1 MSRSK
6 RHVRSLRLLETPK
19 GVNYTS
25 SNWSTR
31 RSSASWCLMYSRITC
46 SSRPTVDAKYPL
58 AQKCCPTKFLFRPMY
73 VRAMWIALFPLIK
86 PTSCE
91 TAYFGGIDII
101 QVTGMDQTNA
111 NRLYR
116 EIHRRPSPAGQA
128 PFTDTWYLRSEY
140 RMLHAALVWK
150 LYQRFGQSEDRPAR
164 RLIEVYET
172 YLFLVQE
179 PQLDITHVAFV
190 PDLIRS
196 KLWIERD
203 CTACRTPFPVPR
215 DSNRVLCPGCRL
227 TQSFR
232 CSACGAARSGYRKG
246 RRKTACPVCG
256 WRHLL

>member
-1 MSRSK
+1 MNSELS
-6 RHVRSLRLLETPK
+6 SLSTPAMRELPAWITAASTLEAIRLIEL
-19 GVNYTS
+19 G
-25 SNWSTR
+25 
-31 RSSASWCLMYSRITC
+31 A
-46 SSRPTVDAKYPL
+46 
-58 AQKCCPTKFLFRPMY
+58 
-73 VRAMWIALFPLIK
+73 RAGLVH
-86 PTSCE
+86 
-91 TAYFGGIDII
+91 

-164 RLIEVYET
+164 LLIEVYET

-196 KLWIERD
+196 QLWIERD
-203 CTACRTPFPVPR
+203 CTYCHTPFPTPR
-215 DSNRVLCPGCRL
+215 DSTRVLCPGCRL

-246 RRKTACPVCG
+246 RRKTVCPECG

>member
-1 MSRSK
+1 MNSELASLSTPA
-6 RHVRSLRLLETPK
+6 VRELPAWITAASTLEAIRLIEL
-19 GVNYTS
+19 G
-25 SNWSTR
+25 
-31 RSSASWCLMYSRITC
+31 A
-46 SSRPTVDAKYPL
+46 
-58 AQKCCPTKFLFRPMY
+58 
-73 VRAMWIALFPLIK
+73 RAGLVH
-86 PTSCE
+86 
-91 TAYFGGIDII
+91 

-150 LYQRFGQSEDRPAR
+150 LYQRFSQSENRAAR
-164 RLIEVYET
+164 LLIEVYET

-196 KLWIERD
+196 QLWIERD
-203 CTACRTPFPVPR
+203 CTACRTPFPVAR

-232 CSACGAARSGYRKG
+232 CSACGTARSGYRKG

>member
-1 MSRSK
+1 MNSELSSVSTPA
-6 RHVRSLRLLETPK
+6 VRKLPAWITAASTLEAIRLIEL
-19 GVNYTS
+19 G
-25 SNWSTR
+25 
-31 RSSASWCLMYSRITC
+31 A
-46 SSRPTVDAKYPL
+46 
-58 AQKCCPTKFLFRPMY
+58 
-73 VRAMWIALFPLIK
+73 RAGLVH
-86 PTSCE
+86 
-91 TAYFGGIDII
+91 

-116 EIHRRPSPAGQA
+116 EIHRRPSPPGQA

-150 LYQRFGQSEDRPAR
+150 LYQRFGQSENRPAR
-164 RLIEVYET
+164 LLIEVYET
-172 YLFLVQE
+172 YLILVQE

-196 KLWIERD
+196 RLWIERD

-232 CSACGAARSGYRKG
+232 CSACGTARSGYRKG
-246 RRKTACPVCG
+246 RRKMVCPECG

>member
-1 MSRSK
+1 MNNELSSISTPA
-6 RHVRSLRLLETPK
+6 VCQLPTWMTAASTLEAIRLIEL
-19 GVNYTS
+19 G
-25 SNWSTR
+25 
-31 RSSASWCLMYSRITC
+31 A
-46 SSRPTVDAKYPL
+46 
-58 AQKCCPTKFLFRPMY
+58 
-73 VRAMWIALFPLIK
+73 RAGLVH
-86 PTSCE
+86 
-91 TAYFGGIDII
+91 

-164 RLIEVYET
+164 RLIDVYET

-232 CSACGAARSGYRKG
+232 CSACGTARSGYRKG

>member
-1 MSRSK
+1 MNCELS
-6 RHVRSLRLLETPK
+6 SLSTPAIRELPAWITAASTLEAIRLIEL
-19 GVNYTS
+19 G
-25 SNWSTR
+25 
-31 RSSASWCLMYSRITC
+31 A
-46 SSRPTVDAKYPL
+46 
-58 AQKCCPTKFLFRPMY
+58 
-73 VRAMWIALFPLIK
+73 RAGLVH
-86 PTSCE
+86 
-91 TAYFGGIDII
+91 

-150 LYQRFGQSEDRPAR
+150 LYQRFGQSEDRAAR
-164 RLIEVYET
+164 FLIEVYET
-172 YLFLVQE
+172 YLFLVQK

-196 KLWIERD
+196 QLWIERD

>member
-1 MSRSK
+1 M
-6 RHVRSLRLLETPK
+6 
-19 GVNYTS
+19 
-25 SNWSTR
+25 TR
-31 RSSASWCLMYSRITC
+31 ELSCLNT
-46 SSRPTVDAKYPL
+46 PTVCKLPAWITAASTVEAIRL
-58 AQKCCPTKFLFRPMY
+58 IELGA
-73 VRAMWIALFPLIK
+73 RAGLVH
-86 PTSCE
+86 
-91 TAYFGGIDII
+91 

-232 CSACGAARSGYRKG
+232 CSACGTARSGYRKG

>member
-1 MSRSK
+1 MKSELASLSTPA
-6 RHVRSLRLLETPK
+6 VRELPAWITAASTLEAIRLIEL
-19 GVNYTS
+19 G
-25 SNWSTR
+25 
-31 RSSASWCLMYSRITC
+31 A
-46 SSRPTVDAKYPL
+46 
-58 AQKCCPTKFLFRPMY
+58 
-73 VRAMWIALFPLIK
+73 RAGLVH
-86 PTSCE
+86 
-91 TAYFGGIDII
+91 

-150 LYQRFGQSEDRPAR
+150 LYQRFGQSEDRAAR
-164 RLIEVYET
+164 FLIEVYET
-172 YLFLVQE
+172 YLFLVQK

-196 KLWIERD
+196 QLWIERD

>member
-1 MSRSK
+1 MNSELSSVSTPA
-6 RHVRSLRLLETPK
+6 VRELPAWITAASTLEAIRLIEL
-19 GVNYTS
+19 G
-25 SNWSTR
+25 
-31 RSSASWCLMYSRITC
+31 A
-46 SSRPTVDAKYPL
+46 
-58 AQKCCPTKFLFRPMY
+58 
-73 VRAMWIALFPLIK
+73 RAGLVH
-86 PTSCE
+86 
-91 TAYFGGIDII
+91 

-116 EIHRRPSPAGQA
+116 EIHRRPSPPGQA

-150 LYQRFGQSEDRPAR
+150 LYQRVGQSENRPAK

-196 KLWIERD
+196 QLWTERD

-232 CSACGAARSGYRKG
+232 CSACGTARSGYRKG

>member
-1 MSRSK
+1 MTRELSSLPIPA
-6 RHVRSLRLLETPK
+6 VRKLPAWITAAGTLEAIRLIEL
-19 GVNYTS
+19 G
-25 SNWSTR
+25 
-31 RSSASWCLMYSRITC
+31 A
-46 SSRPTVDAKYPL
+46 
-58 AQKCCPTKFLFRPMY
+58 
-73 VRAMWIALFPLIK
+73 RAGLVH
-86 PTSCE
+86 
-91 TAYFGGIDII
+91 

-150 LYQRFGQSEDRPAR
+150 LYQRIGQSENRPAK

-190 PDLIRS
+190 PDLIRCQ
-196 KLWIERD
+196 LWIERD
-203 CTACRTPFPVPR
+203 CTCCHTPFPIPR
-215 DSNRVLCPGCRL
+215 DSTRVLCPGCRL